1 MKEKYKNL
9 IDSYKQSNWG
19 SYVIYNYDKETDYDS
34 YESIYKQLG
43 KYYNIDSLVEES
55 DEQRA
60 KRLAKEK
67 AEKRNKTI
75 NSILS

>member
-34 YESIYKQLG
+34 YESIYKKLG
-43 KYYNIDSLVEES
+43 KYIDSLVEES
-55 DEQRA
+55 DEQKA

-67 AEKRNKTI
+67 AEQRNKTI
-75 NSILS
+75 DSILS